1 MCFAAEIGLNF
12 YIVCLKITWLVGNL
26 IFLSGPLSEDREA
39 NCTLIH
45 GNMKHL
51 LNALLDGAFST
62 LAPENRMLTFALQT
76 IITILSGLLHC
87 DSHL

>member
-12 YIVCLKITWLVGNL
+12 YSVCLKITWLVGNL

-39 NCTLIH
+39 NCALTH

-62 LAPENRMLTFALQT
+62 LAPENRMHANVGSANHYHNSLGIVAL
-76 IITILSGLLHC
+76 
-87 DSHL
+87 